1 MSGSFETPGTVVH
14 HGPLSVGFPRQ
25 EYWNGLTFLYPG
37 YLPES
42 GIKPTS
48 LVSSALASGF
58 FTTESSDKAYIL
70 LWRRQWHPTPV
81 LLPGKSH
88 GRRSLVSY
96 ILLEEISF
104 DGLCPLF
111 LGLVI
116 FVLKL

>member
-1 MSGSFETPGTVVH
+1 MSDSFETPRTVVH

-25 EYWNGLTFLYPG
+25 EYWNGLIFLYPG

-70 LWRRQWHPTPV
+70 L
-81 LLPGKSH
+81 
-88 GRRSLVSY
+88 
-96 ILLEEISF
+96 EEISF
-104 DGLCPLF
+104 DVLCPLL

-116 FVLKL
+116 FVVKL